1 MIVRNCLTS
10 IIIHGIYN
18 DDKEKMEG
26 EWRKMKITKILNEL
40 NVMNTKKNNME
51 VWNLNKKWKEKRM
64 IYKY

>member
-1 MIVRNCLTS
+1 
-10 IIIHGIYN
+10 
-18 DDKEKMEG
+18 MEG